1 MRISGVILSG
11 GKSSRMEENKAFVKV
26 GGKRIIDIIV
36 ERLSRYFDDI
46 VIITNQPEIYQDL
59 GVKVAS
65 DVIPHQGPL
74 SGLHAGLIHTDGD
87 AIFAVACDM
96 PFINMDLAFY
106 MIDLLPGFHAVAPL
120 VKGRFQ
126 PLFAVYGRSCLP
138 IFEDCLLHGR
148 LKVSRVYQEELN
160 VKYISH
166 EEVARFGDAD
176 VIFCNV
182 NSPEKLR
189 KAQEIAKRVIL

>member
-1 MRISGVILSG
+1 MRVSGVILSG
-11 GKSSRMEENKAFVKV
+11 GRSSGWNKIRHLLRWA
-26 GGKRIIDIIV
+26 GNEIIDIIID
-36 ERLSRYFDDI
+36 RLSQHFDDI
-46 VIITNQPEIYQDL
+46 VIITNQPELYQDL

-65 DVIPHQGPL
+65 DIIPHQGPL
-74 SGLHAGLIHTDGD
+74 SGLHAGLVHTGGD

-96 PFINMDLAFY
+96 PFIDMDLAFY
-106 MIDLLPGFHAVAPL
+106 MIDILQGYHVVVPL

-126 PLFAVYGRSCLP
+126 PLFAVYDRSCLP

-148 LKVSRVYQEELN
+148 LKVSRVYQEELI

-166 EEVARFGDAD
+166 EVARFGDAE

-182 NSPEKLR
+182 NSPENLR
-189 KAQEIAKRVIL
+189 KALEIAKKVII